1 MYDHRPTPGQL
12 DSSAA
17 EFDVTDLVRHAAE
30 LLGPQWVAEE
40 LADAAEDLGLSD
52 SLPAIR
58 CAIGRHAN
66 GRAADGFA
74 ITIEPLPQE
83 SSSGIEPLSL
93 AACVYGDSWT
103 TDTLLLPEPRATLAH
118 VAAQVA
124 EAVRALRAAFPLDAT
139 FPAVIEGGHDGA
151 RPELSAGPQT
161 HPGAA
166 LPALFD
172 YPTA

>member
-1 MYDHRPTPGQL
+1 MPDNRPTPSRL
-12 DSSAA
+12 DASAL
-17 EFDVTDLVRHAAE
+17 EFDATDLIRHTAE

-83 SSSGIEPLSL
+83 SASGIEPLSL
-93 AACVYGDSWT
+93 AACVYGDFWIA
-103 TDTLLLPEPRATLAH
+103 DTLLRPAPRATLAH

-124 EAVRALRAAFPLDAT
+124 EAVRTLRAAFPLDAT
-139 FPAVIEGGHDGA
+139 FPAAVEGGHDGA
-151 RPELSAGPQT
+151 RPELSAGPQI
-161 HPGAA
+161 HPSAP

-172 YPTA
+172 CPTA